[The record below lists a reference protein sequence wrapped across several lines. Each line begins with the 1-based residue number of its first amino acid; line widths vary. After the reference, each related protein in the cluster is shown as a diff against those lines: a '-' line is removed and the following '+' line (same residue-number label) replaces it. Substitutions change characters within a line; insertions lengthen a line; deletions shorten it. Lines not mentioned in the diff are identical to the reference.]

1 MEMAEL
7 AAFEP
12 MLEAALTETANPAEP
27 PMGDLLLYARRSL
40 EGSEQPEQ
48 QALYLS
54 SARKAD
60 AGRTFSVTVL
70 TLSVSAAIII
80 LALRLGYVR
89 SGPDGRGW
97 VVAWKSNNEPLSQSL
112 KGVAELLSRLFTQL
126 PPGDGS
132 GPTRTTDT

>member
-12 MLEAALTETANPAEP
+12 MLEAALAETAGAADP
-27 PMGDLLLYARRSL
+27 PMGEVLLYARRSL

-48 QALYLS
+48 RALYVS

-60 AGRTFSVTVL
+60 AGRTFSATVL
-70 TLSVSAAIII
+70 TLSVSVAIII

-89 SGPDGRGW
+89 SGPNGRGW
-97 VVAWKSNNEPLSQSL
+97 IVAWKSNNEPLSQSL
-112 KGVAELLSRLFTQL
+112 KGVVELLSKLFTQL
-126 PPGDGS
+126 PPGDGP
-132 GPTRTTDT
+132 GTTRTTDP